1 MFYRVCF
8 FSGDFGHLGGETG
21 REIDLPPLLML
32 TIKSNSQLCWDLDF
46 THTWNLSNALHE
58 QDSQFFLQEKRVD
71 HDIFGKQMRMECVLF
86 FYFEQVVS
94 FYTQIKSNSSYF
106 VTTFNNSTLNS
117 AN

>member
-46 THTWNLSNALHE
+46 THTWNLSNALHG
-58 QDSQFFLQEKRVD
+58 QDSQRVN
-71 HDIFGKQMRMECVLF
+71 HDIFGKQNENGVCSTFLF
-86 FYFEQVVS
+86 
-94 FYTQIKSNSSYF
+94 
-106 VTTFNNSTLNS
+106 
-117 AN
+117 